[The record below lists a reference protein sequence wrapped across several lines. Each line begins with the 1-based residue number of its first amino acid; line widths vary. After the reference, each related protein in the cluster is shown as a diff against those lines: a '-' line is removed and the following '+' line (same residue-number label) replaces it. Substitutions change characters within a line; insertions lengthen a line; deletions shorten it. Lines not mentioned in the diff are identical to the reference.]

1 MTTLVLKLKL
11 QKKRDFNLQETLAL
25 TYTALQHSYS
35 WLHKLYMFYE
45 VLVKTTAACSPCFQ
59 EAEH

>member
-35 WLHKLYMFYE
+35 WLHKLYKSVNITNHDWE
-45 VLVKTTAACSPCFQ
+45 LCFMKCL
-59 EAEH
+59 